1 MMFINFRDL
10 LGMAGI
16 GFFVTLF
23 FAVFGALS
31 FLVPVMMIALGVTA
45 VFCSRIE

>member
-1 MMFINFRDL
+1 MFINFRDL

-23 FAVFGALS
+23 FVAFGAL
-31 FLVPVMMIALGVTA
+31 PVLIPVLMVVLGATA
-45 VFCSRIE
+45 VFCSRIK